1 VLSAKKVTDIPD
13 LYDSSITL
21 NVTVKSA
28 KKNIT
33 ITKGS
38 SIDLRVKKY
47 KTTKGSSQRIM
58 LYAQKM
64 QNVSPTDTK

>member
-1 VLSAKKVTDIPD
+1 MLSAKKVTDIPD